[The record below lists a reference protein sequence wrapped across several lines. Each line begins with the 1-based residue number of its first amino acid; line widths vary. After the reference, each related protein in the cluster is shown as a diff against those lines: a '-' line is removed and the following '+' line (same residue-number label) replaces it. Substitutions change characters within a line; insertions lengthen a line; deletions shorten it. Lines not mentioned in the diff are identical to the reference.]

1 MSEVLLTILGLG
13 YSIESPSIDLLKED
27 QVFTQIPYKN
37 FRGQFVKYCSKERK
51 WYVRFPLPFQL
62 EILICKNHC
71 LYFIARASYLF
82 YTLDFRYYKV
92 KLLKGKTSLIGWATV
107 GCSSS
112 SLLGRDTYSY
122 AIDGIHV
129 R

>member
-37 FRGQFVKYCSKERK
+37 FRGQFVEYCSKKRK

-62 EILICKNHC
+62 EILICKNYC
-71 LYFIARASYLF
+71 FYFIARAS
-82 YTLDFRYYKV
+82 
-92 KLLKGKTSLIGWATV
+92 
-107 GCSSS
+107 
-112 SLLGRDTYSY
+112 
-122 AIDGIHV
+122 
-129 R
+129 